1 MIRYI
6 ILALVVA
13 TPAAAIQCPD
23 GTWRDLVEHCS
34 MPPRYQCLDGSWRDS
49 DKDCDDQRPPQRPNG
64 E

>member
-6 ILALVVA
+6 IAALIAA

-23 GTWRDLVEHCS
+23 LSWRDSLEHCDL
-34 MPPRYQCLDGSWRDS
+34 PPRYQCLDGSWRDS